1 MRGAVAGVALLLSL
15 AACGGPTESAPAGL
29 AIPPDSAGP
38 DVVLRAYLKA
48 VRAGDCATARQF
60 VNVATFRTGVPSPRV
75 LWPLDGDRAV
85 RPFPSSS
92 SARCTNPRTF
102 FRRPPRIGWIVLAL
116 EEYPIRARD
125 SQTLLASRRWLTP
138 GCVASHRRAMA
149 VVG

>member
-60 VNVATFRTGVPSPRV
+60 VNVATFRTGTGEICGALHLQAYRPSGQP
-75 LWPLDGDRAV
+75 
-85 RPFPSSS
+85 
-92 SARCTNPRTF
+92 
-102 FRRPPRIGWIVLAL
+102 
-116 EEYPIRARD
+116 
-125 SQTLLASRRWLTP
+125 LTP
-138 GCVASHRRAMA
+138 NPNEILFGMTLTSDGSSDGSIPAGDFLWTYDLVRQPSGAWRI
-149 VVG
+149 VGAGQG